1 MKVLD
6 EEGSLKVVY
15 PSKTDLIFE
24 AKNISIERLIQIP
37 DHKNKKASIII
48 ITHQTNELN
57 ANKCLKSLNTNK
69 NILKIPTRIR
79 LF

>member
-1 MKVLD
+1 MYLRLEVKDKPGVLS
-6 EEGSLKVVY
+6 EITKLLANNK
-15 PSKTDLIFE
+15 
-24 AKNISIERLIQIP
+24 ISIERVIQIP

-48 ITHQTNELN
+48 ITHETNELN